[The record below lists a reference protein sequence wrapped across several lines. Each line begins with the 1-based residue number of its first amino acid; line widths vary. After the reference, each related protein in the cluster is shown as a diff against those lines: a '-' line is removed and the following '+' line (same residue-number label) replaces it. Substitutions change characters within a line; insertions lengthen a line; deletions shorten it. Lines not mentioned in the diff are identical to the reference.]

1 MVRREADQTRSRK
14 TTAPDRERRT
24 PPRVRVDGSRG
35 NARVFWREWRA
46 RGRPCVGDGRGT
58 RSRPARARRVARLTF
73 GATECD
79 EASQSL
85 FLRRVRCALA
95 RRSDQDFKT
104 QLPNAIQNLHHTTL
118 VPLERLLAAPFVAR
132 ASLPQTREARPFPTT
147 ASEHQRAR
155 LVSPRVQPRASPRR
169 SSLERVASPAG
180 SLADRVTSQTNARRW
195 AEVAKRPRPPAR
207 PRCVSDLPRTP
218 LRAALV
224 AVSRSAPPHG
234 SSRGRD
240 DRRRRARPRRSRGD
254 VTSRARVFF
263 FQSRSNAFRE
273 PFADR
278 RRRRSAKR
286 FETPHLPHTTVS

>member
-1 MVRREADQTRSRK
+1 MT
-14 TTAPDRERRT
+14 
-24 PPRVRVDGSRG
+24 
-35 NARVFWREWRA
+35 
-46 RGRPCVGDGRGT
+46 
-58 RSRPARARRVARLTF
+58 RRVQRR
-73 GATECD
+73 
-79 EASQSL
+79 SQSL

-95 RRSDQDFKT
+95 RRRDQDFKT
-104 QLPNAIQNLHHTTL
+104 QRDPKSDTTQHL
-118 VPLERLLAAPFVAR
+118 SLFERLLAAPFVAR

-195 AEVAKRPRPPAR
+195 AEVAKRPRPPAPR

-224 AVSRSAPPHG
+224 AISRSAPPHG

-278 RRRRSAKR
+278 RPPRR
-286 FETPHLPHTTVS
+286 ETL

>member
-1 MVRREADQTRSRK
+1 M
-14 TTAPDRERRT
+14 APDRERRT
-24 PPRVRVDGSRG
+24 PPRVLVDGSRG

-46 RGRPCVGDGRGT
+46 GVRPCVGDGRGT
-58 RSRPARARRVARLTF
+58 RSRPARDRQVARLTF

-79 EASQSL
+79 EAIQRRSLISRFSFVGFAARWRDALIKSQRDPKSDTTQHLSL
-85 FLRRVRCALA
+85 F
-95 RRSDQDFKT
+95 
-104 QLPNAIQNLHHTTL
+104 
-118 VPLERLLAAPFVAR
+118 ERLLAAPFVAR

-195 AEVAKRPRPPAR
+195 AEVAKRPRPPAPR

-224 AVSRSAPPHG
+224 AISRSAPPHG

-254 VTSRARVFF
+254 VTV
-263 FQSRSNAFRE
+263 
-273 PFADR
+273 
-278 RRRRSAKR
+278 
-286 FETPHLPHTTVS
+286 

>member
-1 MVRREADQTRSRK
+1 MTKRVQRRISRFSFAGETQRSRFQDP
-14 TTAPDRERRT
+14 TAQRDPK
-24 PPRVRVDGSRG
+24 
-35 NARVFWREWRA
+35 
-46 RGRPCVGDGRGT
+46 
-58 RSRPARARRVARLTF
+58 
-73 GATECD
+73 
-79 EASQSL
+79 
-85 FLRRVRCALA
+85 
-95 RRSDQDFKT
+95 SD
-104 QLPNAIQNLHHTTL
+104 HTTL

-278 RRRRSAKR
+278 RRPPFR
-286 FETPHLPHTTVS
+286 ETL

>member
-79 EASQSL
+79 EASPISR
-85 FLRRVRCALA
+85 FSFVGFAA
-95 RRSDQDFKT
+95 RWRDAEIKISRPNCPTRSK
-104 QLPNAIQNLHHTTL
+104 IGHHTTL

-195 AEVAKRPRPPAR
+195 AEVAKRPRPPAPR

-278 RRRRSAKR
+278 RRPRSR
-286 FETPHLPHTTVS
+286 ETL

>member
-1 MVRREADQTRSRK
+1 MAL
-14 TTAPDRERRT
+14 DRERRT
-24 PPRVRVDGSRG
+24 PPRVLVDGSRG

-46 RGRPCVGDGRGT
+46 GVRPCVGDGRGT
-58 RSRPARARRVARLTF
+58 RSRPARDRQVARLTF

-79 EASQSL
+79 EAIQ
-85 FLRRVRCALA
+85 
-95 RRSDQDFKT
+95 RRSLISRFSFVGFAARWRDALIKSQRDPKSDTT
-104 QLPNAIQNLHHTTL
+104 QHLSVLNGCRRAI
-118 VPLERLLAAPFVAR
+118 RRAR
-132 ASLPQTREARPFPTT
+132 VSATDACSPTVSDHRIGT
-147 ASEHQRAR
+147 QRAR

-195 AEVAKRPRPPAR
+195 AEVAKRPRPPAPR

-224 AVSRSAPPHG
+224 AASRSPRPPG

-254 VTSRARVFF
+254 VTV
-263 FQSRSNAFRE
+263 
-273 PFADR
+273 
-278 RRRRSAKR
+278 
-286 FETPHLPHTTVS
+286 

>member
-79 EASQSL
+79 EASPTSQSVA
-85 FLRRVRCALA
+85 FPSLA
-95 RRSDQDFKT
+95 RRRDQDFKT
-104 QLPNAIQNLHHTTL
+104 QLPNAIQNLTPHTL

-180 SLADRVTSQTNARRW
+180 SLADRVTNQTNARRW

-278 RRRRSAKR
+278 RRPPFR
-286 FETPHLPHTTVS
+286 ETL

>member
-1 MVRREADQTRSRK
+1 MAL
-14 TTAPDRERRT
+14 DRERRT
-24 PPRVRVDGSRG
+24 PPRVLVDGSRG

-46 RGRPCVGDGRGT
+46 GGRPCVGDGRGT
-58 RSRPARARRVARLTF
+58 RSRPARARQVARLTF

-79 EASQSL
+79 EASPTSQSVA
-85 FLRRVRCALA
+85 FPSSGCCALA
-95 RRSDQDFKT
+95 RRSQIKSQRDPKSDTT
-104 QLPNAIQNLHHTTL
+104 QHLSLF
-118 VPLERLLAAPFVAR
+118 ERLLAAPFVAR

-155 LVSPRVQPRASPRR
+155 LISPRVQPRASPRR

-195 AEVAKRPRPPAR
+195 AEVAKRPRPPAPR

-224 AVSRSAPPHG
+224 AISRSAPPHG

-254 VTSRARVFF
+254 VTSRRACFFSRVDRMPFT
-263 FQSRSNAFRE
+263 SLSLTDDDPVRE
-273 PFADR
+273 
-278 RRRRSAKR
+278 
-286 FETPHLPHTTVS
+286 TL

>member
-79 EASQSL
+79 EASPTSQSVAFPSSGSLRAGETQRSRFQDPTAQRDPKSDTTQHLSL
-85 FLRRVRCALA
+85 FE
-95 RRSDQDFKT
+95 
-104 QLPNAIQNLHHTTL
+104 P
-118 VPLERLLAAPFVAR
+118 LLAAPFVAR

-147 ASEHQRAR
+147 ASEHQRTR

-195 AEVAKRPRPPAR
+195 AEVAKRPRPPAPR

-224 AVSRSAPPHG
+224 AISRSAPPHG

-254 VTSRARVFF
+254 VTSRARVF
-263 FQSRSNAFRE
+263 SFRVDRM
-273 PFADR
+273 PFASLSLTDDDPVR
-278 RRRRSAKR
+278 
-286 FETPHLPHTTVS
+286 ETL

>member
-79 EASQSL
+79 EASPTSHQSL

-95 RRSDQDFKT
+95 RRRDQDFKT
-104 QLPNAIQNLHHTTL
+104 QLPNAIQNLTHTTL

-195 AEVAKRPRPPAR
+195 AEVAKRPRPPAPR

-218 LRAALV
+218 PRAALV

-278 RRRRSAKR
+278 RRPRSR
-286 FETPHLPHTTVS
+286 ETL